1 MALSCIHLFLLCAHH
16 KQKHGVCPRQLQPSW
31 CADVCVAV
39 RAVNGSGSGSCRKTV
54 ILRVGCGDCATPL
67 WRIQFVLDRR
77 LGTTALVSL
86 AGCMRYPQLI
96 DSNRRAHYSKSWYS
110 VIRGADLA
118 DGASYRRSVKP
129 IRLRVSAN
137 LVSCLRNL
145 EKKNKD
151 SRQQGEIEVSRTVWR
166 VKSVFAAVSG
176 RSVYCSIFKPA
187 DILDHYKVFT

>member
-54 ILRVGCGDCATPL
+54 ILRVGCDDCATPL

-145 EKKNKD
+145 EKKKQ
-151 SRQQGEIEVSRTVWR
+151 RQSPTRR
-166 VKSVFAAVSG
+166 N
-176 RSVYCSIFKPA
+176 RSVTYCLTGQKRVCCCQWEVG
-187 DILDHYKVFT
+187 ILQYIQTCWYFRPL